1 MNARARPRGPECG
14 QVRAATSAPR
24 FLRGREAKA
33 RLAVRRRAGEEDE
46 KSSGGAPRP
55 KVKGNTSSQDEDKI
69 DAFEAYYSGVS

>member
-1 MNARARPRGPECG
+1 MNARARPRGPECD

>member
-14 QVRAATSAPR
+14 QVRAAASAPR